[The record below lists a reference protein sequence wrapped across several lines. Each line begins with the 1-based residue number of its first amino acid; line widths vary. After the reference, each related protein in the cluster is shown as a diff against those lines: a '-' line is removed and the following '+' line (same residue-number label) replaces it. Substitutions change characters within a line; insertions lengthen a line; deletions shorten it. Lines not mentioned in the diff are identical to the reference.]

1 MVSNSSKPLIWW
13 IKNMIENQRPELVSP
28 RRKWLRSHSFLI
40 CSSVTASM
48 LLLLTY
54 KKLCK
59 KKKMSAILGQPIARV
74 ISKTEAVQNGE
85 SFVKRKP
92 VKAKY
97 STLQHI
103 GDCNKGGT
111 HHSKTGK
118 YQFWQ
123 IHFEATDYY
132 VPSLKQRF
140 DQPL

>member
-1 MVSNSSKPLIWW
+1 MVDKEHDREPKTW
-13 IKNMIENQRPELVSP
+13 IGFAKTQMTTF
-28 RRKWLRSHSFLI
+28 SFFFDLQLGYSFYAI
-40 CSSVTASM
+40 TAD
-48 LLLLTY
+48 LQEALQE
-54 KKLCK
+54 
-59 KKKMSAILGQPIARV
+59 KKMSAILGQPIARV

>member
-1 MVSNSSKPLIWW
+1 MADKEHDREPKTW
-13 IKNMIENQRPELVSP
+13 IGFAKTQMTTF
-28 RRKWLRSHSFLI
+28 SFFFDLQLGYSFYAI
-40 CSSVTASM
+40 TVD
-48 LLLLTY
+48 